1 MNKKWLQDKNNWRK
15 KVEEYKV
22 ELALQIIQIKI
33 AEFIKNYK
41 GKDKKEFIETVR
53 KLKRERT
60 EIYRLNKE
68 IIDKTYNV
76 YLKEI
81 S

>member
-1 MNKKWLQDKNNWRK
+1 M
-15 KVEEYKV
+15 EEYKV
-22 ELALQIIQIKI
+22 EFALQIIQIKI

-53 KLKRERT
+53 NLKRERS
-60 EIYRLNKE
+60 EVYKLNKDV
-68 IIDKTYNV
+68 IDKVFNV

>member
-1 MNKKWLQDKNNWRK
+1 M
-15 KVEEYKV
+15 EEYKV
-22 ELALQIIQIKI
+22 EFALQIIQIKI

-53 KLKRERT
+53 NFKRERS
-60 EIYRLNKE
+60 EVYKLNKDV
-68 IIDKTYNV
+68 INKVFNV

>member
-1 MNKKWLQDKNNWRK
+1 M
-15 KVEEYKV
+15 

-53 KLKRERT
+53 SLKKERM
-60 EIYRLNKE
+60 EIYRY
-68 IIDKTYNV
+68 II
-76 YLKEI
+76 
-81 S
+81 

>member
-1 MNKKWLQDKNNWRK
+1 MG
-15 KVEEYKV
+15 EYKV

-68 IIDKTYNV
+68 VIDKVYNV

>member
-1 MNKKWLQDKNNWRK
+1 M
-15 KVEEYKV
+15 EEYRM

-53 KLKRERT
+53 SLKKERM
-60 EIYRLNKE
+60 EIYRLNKAVM
-68 IIDKTYNV
+68 DKVFNV